1 MKKKGILL
9 YSGGLD
15 SLLAA
20 KVLMEQG
27 IELIGLHFILP
38 FAPPDYHPEESDSV
52 KYATRIGL
60 SLSHFRC
67 GMEYLEMVK
76 NPPHGYGKEMNPCI
90 DCKIYFLRK
99 AAELM
104 VRENAS
110 FVATGEVVG
119 QRPMSQMKNM
129 LLHIE
134 KSVDLKGYVMRPLSA
149 RILEP
154 TIAEQGGIVDREKL
168 YGISGRSR
176 AVQFELARKYGIE
189 EYSSPAG
196 GCLFTDRNI
205 AARVRDLFE
214 RHPEFN
220 PVDMYLL
227 TIGRHYRLSPGLKI
241 IVGRN
246 ERENIELEKY
256 AGMADA
262 MFVPEF
268 KGPSIFAKG
277 ALNDGDCE
285 TICAVAGRYGNY
297 EKGGA
302 VLNARF
308 KNGGVASFECGP
320 KVDDTALD
328 AMRI

>member
-1 MKKKGILL
+1 MKRKGILL

-104 VRENAS
+104 VREKAS
-110 FVATGEVVG
+110 FVATGEVIG

-168 YGISGRSR
+168 YGISGC
-176 AVQFELARKYGIE
+176 APQFELARKYDIE
-189 EYSSPAG
+189 EYS
-196 GCLFTDRNI
+196 CLREGVFYRQEY
-205 AARVRDLFE
+205 RGVRDLSSVI
-214 RHPEFN
+214 RIN
-220 PVDMYLL
+220 PVDS
-227 TIGRHYRLSPGLKI
+227 T
-241 IVGRN
+241 
-246 ERENIELEKY
+246 
-256 AGMADA
+256 
-262 MFVPEF
+262 
-268 KGPSIFAKG
+268 
-277 ALNDGDCE
+277 
-285 TICAVAGRYGNY
+285 
-297 EKGGA
+297 
-302 VLNARF
+302 
-308 KNGGVASFECGP
+308 ASQSDVITGFP
-320 KVDDTALD
+320 D
-328 AMRI
+328 